1 MSSNITSASST
12 SNLSKQLLVS
22 DSEVINNSH
31 DTVISNKNVETIL
44 NDYTLFHEN
53 SITNPLQNNK
63 PILADK
69 LRFIISK
76 YHVSHHFVNELLTI
90 LRDEEL
96 DVPKDVRTLLR
107 TPKSNSHNILNINP
121 GTYIHFGVHN
131 MLMPIIS
138 KFFDELH
145 NTSLLELGCNIDG
158 LPISKS
164 SKACFWPILVS
175 FVNCNIYNL
184 SKIVIPIGIYYH
196 KSKKPSS
203 ASEFLT
209 HFISE
214 MKIIIDSGGLRIN
227 EKTFQLKISQVV
239 CDAPAK
245 AFILNV
251 KGHNAYHSC
260 NSCIVEGS
268 FINNRMSYLDINC
281 TLRTNE
287 SFREKLDE
295 YYHKGDESPL
305 ETLDINITNVVV
317 LEYMHNIC
325 LGVMKKLLSFWVKGL
340 KPIRLLSVHMDLI
353 NSDLIDLGQY
363 LPSEFCRQ
371 PRSLDDMEFW
381 KASEF
386 RCFLLYTG
394 PIVLKGRLKK
404 KLYSHF
410 IILHCAIRLLMSD
423 KTCILLNDV
432 ANDMLR
438 SFVRMYSILYGE
450 DTINYN
456 VHGLI
461 HIANFVKLHGPLDN
475 FSAFK
480 YENYL
485 GFLKKITKNGS
496 YPLEDIYN
504 RVIEYNRF
512 NNLNTDVT
520 YPILKNE
527 IDYYGPLYGKNLLVT
542 YYDSIIL
549 QKFSITCNNLKDNTF
564 LLHSNDVISV
574 KKIIQYPNSSIMLEV
589 IKFHECYPM
598 FNSPIKSTEVGC
610 FYVNVLN
617 VSSYYY
623 LVPLDSISLKCFF
636 VSISNNKAIMF
647 TLLHSM

>member
-1 MSSNITSASST
+1 
-12 SNLSKQLLVS
+12 
-22 DSEVINNSH
+22 
-31 DTVISNKNVETIL
+31 
-44 NDYTLFHEN
+44 
-53 SITNPLQNNK
+53 
-63 PILADK
+63 
-69 LRFIISK
+69 
-76 YHVSHHFVNELLTI
+76 
-90 LRDEEL
+90 
-96 DVPKDVRTLLR
+96 
-107 TPKSNSHNILNINP
+107 
-121 GTYIHFGVHN
+121 

-214 MKIIIDSGGLRIN
+214 MKIIIDSGGLSIN

-353 NSDLIDLGQY
+353 NS
-363 LPSEFCRQ
+363 
-371 PRSLDDMEFW
+371 
-381 KASEF
+381 
-386 RCFLLYTG
+386 
-394 PIVLKGRLKK
+394 
-404 KLYSHF
+404 
-410 IILHCAIRLLMSD
+410 
-423 KTCILLNDV
+423 
-432 ANDMLR
+432 
-438 SFVRMYSILYGE
+438 
-450 DTINYN
+450 
-456 VHGLI
+456 
-461 HIANFVKLHGPLDN
+461 
-475 FSAFK
+475 
-480 YENYL
+480 
-485 GFLKKITKNGS
+485 
-496 YPLEDIYN
+496 
-504 RVIEYNRF
+504 
-512 NNLNTDVT
+512 
-520 YPILKNE
+520 
-527 IDYYGPLYGKNLLVT
+527 
-542 YYDSIIL
+542 
-549 QKFSITCNNLKDNTF
+549 KFD
-564 LLHSNDVISV
+564 
-574 KKIIQYPNSSIMLEV
+574 
-589 IKFHECYPM
+589 
-598 FNSPIKSTEVGC
+598 
-610 FYVNVLN
+610 
-617 VSSYYY
+617 
-623 LVPLDSISLKCFF
+623 
-636 VSISNNKAIMF
+636 
-647 TLLHSM
+647 

>member
-239 CDAPAK
+239 CDSPAK